1 MVLPR
6 GAMTDGSGMGLLYF
20 FMKRRV
26 YISQRI
32 RFARVC
38 SNVDDLTTETYF

>member
-1 MVLPR
+1 MEMFLAPISC
-6 GAMTDGSGMGLLYF
+6 G
-20 FMKRRV
+20 V

-38 SNVDDLTTETYF
+38 SNVEDFNNRNLFLTAKLFKQGYR